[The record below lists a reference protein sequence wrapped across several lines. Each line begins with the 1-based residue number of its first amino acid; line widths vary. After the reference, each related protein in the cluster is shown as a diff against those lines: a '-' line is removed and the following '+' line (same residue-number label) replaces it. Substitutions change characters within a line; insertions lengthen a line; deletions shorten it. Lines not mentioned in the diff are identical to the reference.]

1 NRLAGWVE
9 RHPESP
15 GWFFA
20 SGYFYRDGARRI
32 YRKREDFYHWC
43 GTSYIARYDLLPL
56 PESGGIERVDSR
68 AFRHFALKEKL
79 ARQGAAP
86 LPFPGAVYVQ
96 TKRGEATHTRGVI
109 AWTLKHRSRRL
120 LHHAEQSVLNL
131 FRSEPLTP
139 AIAAEFGLYPVS
151 AEKQ

>member
-1 NRLAGWVE
+1 PDFNDQTGLNRDQVLKIAAGFAAAGEFRPTHVMAVDADDCISNRLAGWVE
-9 RHPESP
+9 RHPGEP
-15 GWFFA
+15 GWVFA
-20 SGYFYRDGARRI
+20 SGSFFRDGPRRI

-96 TKRGEATHTRGVI
+96 TKRGEATHTRG
-109 AWTLKHRSRRL
+109 
-120 LHHAEQSVLNL
+120 
-131 FRSEPLTP
+131 
-139 AIAAEFGLYPVS
+139 
-151 AEKQ
+151 